1 MEEDE
6 EDIWEEKSLRK
17 LKESKKNLSPIRK
30 ACNKS
35 SKSLSKNVGAQDT
48 ESGQEGSRSS
58 NRKQLKRKRTGSS
71 ACNSRRKQQKSP
83 VSTRA
88 TPQKISVTD
97 GFCPKCQ
104 MPFSAMIG
112 QSPGWHVRECLEA
125 KYSYIGD
132 CKDGIHCKSTFS
144 PHFKR
149 YSHALLAT
157 TRSYGIFENTNKE
170 KTNESSSRQLNF
182 SGQDVIGSR
191 REEDL
196 ENGNI
201 TELQISSDESEM
213 NSPLANH
220 ETCNNRVKKEL
231 NRQGNQVTQE
241 MSEGKKGKEISKS
254 SLLSEADCKEK
265 LSGGLMDEDFGI
277 SSDEDLFGEPMTF
290 SSLSEILGHGNQHR
304 GQNEGTFQ
312 CLDNSSQA
320 IVTKETGASPVQVD
334 MPKTQPNDEGETS
347 STQTS
352 SSQRQLSM
360 MSFVTKSKAIG
371 VLSDKSSMKQTDI
384 GVFFG
389 LKPLA
394 RETEIKLPSSQN
406 DANSMTSSQPSTMSH
421 RYHGGWRRGNKP
433 SRGGGKTNS
442 GYGSGGQSSGPGE
455 DAPSAPQS
463 QKSCPFYK
471 KIPGSVI
478 TVDAFRYGD
487 IPGCRAYFLSHFH
500 YDHYAGLNG
509 KFSNPIYCSKIT
521 ANLVISKLY
530 VKKQFVHP
538 LPMNS
543 PTAVQNV
550 EVTLLEA
557 NHCPGAVLF
566 LFKMRNGQV
575 ILHTGDFRAST
586 RMENYAE
593 LQQVKIDVLYL
604 DTTYCNP
611 EYSFPSQEEAINFAV
626 NTSLRACRQNP
637 KTLIVCGSYTIGKE
651 RVFLAIADALRCK
664 VSVEKPKK
672 RILDCLESDHIS
684 SVITTDWKAGQI
696 HVLPMAK
703 LTLQSLSNYLESHK
717 PQFTELLAFKPTG
730 WEHSSKRE
738 NLSEIR
744 PSKRGNVTVYGVP
757 YSEHSSFSEL
767 ERFVKFV
774 QPKKI
779 IPTVNNYSAESRA
792 QMQAT
797 FNKWLQQ

>member
-17 LKESKKNLSPIRK
+17 LKGSKKNLSPIRK

-35 SKSLSKNVGAQDT
+35 SKRLSKNVGAQDT
-48 ESGQEGSRSS
+48 ESGQECSRSS

-71 ACNSRRKQQKSP
+71 TYNSRRKQQKSP

-88 TPQKISVTD
+88 TPQKTSITD

-104 MPFSAMIG
+104 MPFCAIIG

-132 CKDGIHCKSTFS
+132 CKDGIDCKSTFS

-157 TRSYGIFENTNKE
+157 TRSCGSFENTNKE

-201 TELQISSDESEM
+201 TELEISSDESEM
-213 NSPLANH
+213 NSPLASN

-265 LSGGLMDEDFGI
+265 LSGRLMDEDFGI

-290 SSLSEILGHGNQHR
+290 SSLSEILGHENQHR
-304 GQNEGTFQ
+304 GQNERIFQ

-320 IVTKETGASPVQVD
+320 IVTKETGASPAQVD
-334 MPKTQPNDEGETS
+334 MSKTQPNNEGETS

-360 MSFVTKSKAIG
+360 MPFVTKSKAIG

-389 LKPLA
+389 LKP

-433 SRGGGKTNS
+433 SRGGRKTNS
-442 GYGSGGQSSGPGE
+442 GYASGGQSSGPGE

-566 LFKMRNGQV
+566 LFKMTNGQV

-611 EYSFPSQEEAINFAV
+611 EYSFPSQEEAIDFAV

-651 RVFLAIADALRCK
+651 RVFLAIADALSCK

-684 SVITTDWKAGQI
+684 SVITTDSKAGQI

-738 NLSEIR
+738 NLSKIR

-797 FNKWLQQ
+797 FNKWLQK